1 MDMRE
6 GLPALGLAGVVAFSG
21 YMVVQ
26 LHGQSTPPTGDFT
39 NAAVAE
45 VRDSGGIVILR
56 GNFQLSDE
64 EDDDIERKA
73 MLEAVG
79 SNTRASGEAEV
90 EYTKATPV
98 EQEVEFSVANLEP
111 GASVTFVI
119 DGREVATAA
128 ADDRGRAEVDLDVP
142 VNGS

>member
-6 GLPALGLAGVVAFSG
+6 ALPAIGLAGVVAFSG
-21 YMVVQ
+21 YMAAQ
-26 LHGQSTPPTGDFT
+26 LHGQSTPPTRDFT

-56 GNFQLSDE
+56 GNFELSNE

-73 MLEAVG
+73 TLAAVG
-79 SNTRASGEAEV
+79 TNTRAAGEAEV

-98 EQEVEFSVANLEP
+98 EQEVEFSVRNVDP
-111 GASVTFVI
+111 GASVTFLI
-119 DGREVATAA
+119 DGTDVATAT
-128 ADDRGRAEVDLDVP
+128 ADEQGRAEIDLDVR
-142 VNGS
+142 VSGS